1 MADGD
6 VFLIARHLR
15 STRWGAARSQ
25 IFPVSLSGQTP
36 PCGCTLESS
45 GVEVCCLRS
54 LPILVSAHWLINRG
68 SFNCTLTLT
77 KWTDVIYQLG
87 VQWGDVGRKC
97 LLTELFFISSL
108 AQSALHCTPLK
119 GLKQFS
125 SCSDDGVFFYCYCIF
140 FFLAHKIPPLGTI
153 CRCLPSIIQ
162 KEEKKIKKCK
172 NWERELVWPA

>member
-1 MADGD
+1 MKFRPAVRDGRWGCISD
-6 VFLIARHLR
+6 NSSPPIH
-15 STRWGAARSQ
+15 WGAARSQ

-36 PCGCTLESS
+36 PCGCILKSS
-45 GVEVCCLRS
+45 GMEVCCLRS
-54 LPILVSAHWLINRG
+54 LLILVSAHWLINRG

-77 KWTDVIYQLG
+77 KWTDIIYQLG

-125 SCSDDGVFFYCYCIF
+125 SCSDDGVFFLLLLHF
-140 FFLAHKIPPLGTI
+140 FFSLIKSV
-153 CRCLPSIIQ
+153 PSVQ
-162 KEEKKIKKCK
+162 STA
-172 NWERELVWPA
+172 VYQV

>member
-15 STRWGAARSQ
+15 STHRGASRSQ

-45 GVEVCCLRS
+45 GVEVCCPRS
-54 LPILVSAHWLINRG
+54 LLISVSAHWLTNRG

-77 KWTDVIYQLG
+77 KWTDIIYQLG

-97 LLTELFFISSL
+97 LLTELFFISSS
-108 AQSALHCTPLK
+108 AQSALRCTPLK

-125 SCSDDGVFFYCYCIF
+125 SCSDDGGFFIAIAF
-140 FFLAHKIPPLGTI
+140 FFLARKIPPLGTI

-162 KEEKKIKKCK
+162 KEGKKK
-172 NWERELVWPA
+172 